1 MSPYTLWHTDCLYVR
16 ALHRTSK
23 PKTKR
28 RCLGPKLN
36 ATLDTAA
43 AVQCAYCYLKYTRSN
58 LMVRTAGTASRKH
71 RLAAAIPPKGKTWQ
85 SANTDQQQLLQLH
98 MTHDPNKMPVRN
110 ATCMHNANSMRRT
123 QSTCS
128 AQGTA
133 LQTVDNATSAH
144 CRIPQ
149 VARVHCTM
157 PQPCTSTLPSA
168 CTSCTISHTM
178 PQALHETMPPAA
190 GACTLWD
197 APQYACHKPGQQIML
212 ISSTPCMHCML
223 PQAFTSM
230 QCPMQCTAYAAR
242 TLHTAEGMF

>member
-1 MSPYTLWHTDCLYVR
+1 MSPYTYWLSVCQSVTQNIHTQDKTKVLG
-16 ALHRTSK
+16 

-28 RCLGPKLN
+28 HPR
-36 ATLDTAA
+36 
-43 AVQCAYCYLKYTRSN
+43 YCGSCTKRILLLEVYSLQPNGAHCRHCKQEAP
-58 LMVRTAGTASRKH
+58 AGSGYPAE
-71 RLAAAIPPKGKTWQ
+71 GKTSQ

-168 CTSCTISHTM
+168 CTGCTISHTM

-230 QCPMQCTAYAAR
+230 QCPMQCTAFAAR

>member
-1 MSPYTLWHTDCLYVR
+1 MLVASEVVVCSTCRLTHTGCLYVR

-36 ATLDTAA
+36 GTLDTAA
-43 AVQCAYCYLKYTRSN
+43 AVQSAYCYLKYTRSN
-58 LMVRTAGTASRKH
+58 LMVRTAGTADRKH

-178 PQALHETMPPAA
+178 PMALSLSVLLSGLCPC
-190 GACTLWD
+190 GASVRGRGFGHFATTK
-197 APQYACHKPGQQIML
+197 CHPV
-212 ISSTPCMHCML
+212 
-223 PQAFTSM
+223 
-230 QCPMQCTAYAAR
+230 
-242 TLHTAEGMF
+242 